1 MPWSLLIRNGTVV
14 DGSGAPARD
23 ADVAVEGD
31 RIAAVGPGLAGEAE
45 RVIDARGL
53 MVAPG
58 FIDIHSHSDLVYDK
72 CPSAESKVRQGVTPA
87 VNAVA
92 VVLVV
97 TTVAIAIAAE
107 IRRRNAASRAMEAAR
122 LAQQADVE
130 MAGGLRPQEA
140 AAQ

>member
-1 MPWSLLIRNGTVV
+1 MV
-14 DGSGAPARD
+14 DHLPREPPRPRA
-23 ADVAVEGD
+23 
-31 RIAAVGPGLAGEAE
+31 GPGQVLSKRLLVGTLLA
-45 RVIDARGL
+45 L
-53 MVAPG
+53 
-58 FIDIHSHSDLVYDK
+58 
-72 CPSAESKVRQGVTPA
+72 
-87 VNAVA
+87 AVA